1 MSMNKKLWSFLKYLL
16 LFAIGIALLVLAF
29 QGKNINEMARKIRD
43 ANYMWIALSVF
54 FSFLAYV
61 SRAYRWNML
70 IIPLGYKPKLSST
83 LYSLMAGYLA
93 NLAIPRIGEISRCSA
108 LSQAEKIPFN
118 VLVGTVIVERGLDL
132 VLLLITILCAA
143 SIEYDTLGSFITEN
157 LINPFYGKASFL
169 LNSSLFIGSIVLVFV
184 SLLIFT
190 IVIFKKQNQSP
201 LFNKIAGLIKGVV
214 KGLQSVG
221 KMKNKGLFIA
231 HTLFIWVMYYFVTY
245 ACFFSFQPTSELGF
259 KAGMFTLAI
268 GGLGMTAPVQGGIG
282 AYHLVVSKGLT
293 LFGINEADGLAY
305 ATIVH
310 TSQTLFVLLMGGLSL
325 IMLFIISK
333 KKISDESSGGI

>member
-1 MSMNKKLWSFLKYLL
+1 MNKKIWSFIKYLL

-29 QGKNINEMARKIRD
+29 RGKNLNEMLEKIRN
-43 ANYMWIALSVF
+43 ANYLWIGISVF
-54 FSFLAYV
+54 CSFLAYA
-61 SRAYRWNML
+61 SRAYRWKML
-70 IIPLGYKPKLSST
+70 IVPLGYKPKFSST
-83 LYSLMAGYLA
+83 LYALMAGYLA

-132 VLLLITILCAA
+132 VLLLISILLAA
-143 SIEYDTLGSFITEN
+143 SIEYDTLGRFITDN
-157 LINPFYGKASFL
+157 LIQPFYGKAAFL
-169 LNSSLFIGSIVLVFV
+169 LNSTLFIGVLVLIFA
-184 SLLIFT
+184 SLLIF
-190 IVIFKKQNQSP
+190 IVLIFKRQNQSP
-201 LFNKIAGLIKGVV
+201 LFNKIATLIKGVV

-221 KMKNKGLFIA
+221 KMQNKGLFIA

-245 ACFFSFQPTSELGF
+245 ACFFSFQPTSGLGF

-282 AYHLVVSKGLT
+282 AYHLVVSKGLS
-293 LFGINEADGLAY
+293 LFNISEADGLIY

-310 TSQTLFVLLMGGLSL
+310 TSQTLFVLLLGGISL
-325 IMLFIISK
+325 ILLFLLSK
-333 KKISDESSGGI
+333 KSKNE